1 MEISKIKEMSLNDWI
16 DLGAFSCTCGKVHT
30 PGSSHVVVESGA
42 IKKLPDLLKEAGI
55 HKPFLL
61 SGKNT
66 FAAAGEKVCAALEEA
81 GIPYSKFVYDVEHVL
96 PTEQAVGS
104 AVMHFDYSCDGIVG
118 VGSGVIN
125 DIGKLLSRATNR
137 TYLIVATAPSMDG
150 YASPSSSM
158 ELDGLKVSLDSAFP
172 WGIVGDL
179 DVLCQAPMK
188 MLQAGVGDML
198 AKYVSLCEWQIAK
211 LLLGEFHCPV
221 VAAMVE
227 TALQRVVDAS
237 AGLMARKP
245 EAVKAVM
252 EGMVIAGLAMKY
264 AEISRPASGIEHYFS
279 HVWDMRSLAF
289 GTDWDLHGIQV
300 GVGTLLALKL
310 YDYLRSVTPDK
321 EKALKFVA
329 SFSLEDYNRKL
340 TEFIG
345 PGAKAMI
352 AAEEKAGKYDPKK
365 HAPRLEK
372 IVAHWDEIQDMI
384 AKLPSYAEVRAL
396 MESIG
401 APVSAEAFGVTPEQV
416 RTSCVMTKDIRDKY
430 VASRLLWDLGLLD
443 EACNTLP

>member
-1 MEISKIKEMSLNDWI
+1 MDVNKIKEMSLNDWL
-16 DLGAFSCTCGKVHT
+16 DLGDFSCACGKVHT
-30 PGSSHVVVESGA
+30 PGSGRVIVESGA
-42 IKKLPDLLKEAGI
+42 IRKLPELLKEAGI
-55 HKPFLL
+55 TKPFLL

-66 FAAAGEKVCAALEEA
+66 FKAAGDKVCAALEEA
-81 GIPYSKFVYDVEHVL
+81 GIPYGKFIYDVDHVL
-96 PTEQAVGS
+96 PTEHSVGS

-158 ELDGLKVSLDSAFP
+158 ERDGLKVSLDSAFP

-188 MLQAGVGDML
+188 MLRAGVGDML
-198 AKYVSLCEWQIAK
+198 AKYVSLCEWEIARI
-211 LLLGEFHCPV
+211 LVDEYHCPV
-221 VAAMVE
+221 VAEMVK
-227 TALQRVVDAS
+227 TALDRVVNAS
-237 AGLMARKP
+237 DGLMSRDP

-252 EGMVIAGLAMKY
+252 EGMVIAGFAMKY
-264 AEISRPASGIEHYFS
+264 AGVSRPASGVEHYFS

-289 GTDWDLHGIQV
+289 GTGWDIHGIQV
-300 GVGTLLALKL
+300 GVGTLLSLKL
-310 YDYLRSVTPDK
+310 YDYLRTVTPDK
-321 EKALKFVA
+321 EKALEFVA
-329 SFSLEDYNRKL
+329 DFSLEAYNRQL

-365 HAPRLEK
+365 HAPRLER
-372 IVAHWDEIQDMI
+372 IIAHWDEIQSMI
-384 AKLPSYAEVRAL
+384 AKLPSYAEVYQL
-396 MESIG
+396 MERIG
-401 APVSAEAFGVTPEQV
+401 APVSAEAFGVAPEQV
-416 RTSCVMTKDIRDKY
+416 RTACVMTKDIRDKY

-443 EACNTLP
+443 EVCKILP

>member
-1 MEISKIKEMSLNDWI
+1 MELSKIKEMSLNDWMEM
-16 DLGAFSCTCGKVHT
+16 GEFSCSCGKVHT
-30 PGSSHVVVESGA
+30 PGSGHVVVESGA
-42 IKKLPDLLKEAGI
+42 IRKLPDLLKEAGI
-55 HKPFLL
+55 TKPFLL

-66 FAAAGEKVCAALEEA
+66 FAAAGDKVCAALEEA
-81 GIPYSKFVYDVEHVL
+81 GIPYGKFIYDADHVL

-125 DIGKLLSRATNR
+125 DIGKILSRVTGR

-188 MLQAGVGDML
+188 MLRAGVGDML
-198 AKYVSLCEWQIAK
+198 AKYVSLCEWEIAK
-211 LLLGEFHCPV
+211 ILLGEYHCPV
-221 VAAMVE
+221 VAEMVK
-227 TALQRVVDAS
+227 TALDRVVNAS
-237 AGLMARKP
+237 QGLISRDP

-252 EGMVIAGLAMKY
+252 EGMVIAGFAMKY
-264 AEISRPASGIEHYFS
+264 AEVSRPASGIEHYFS

-300 GVGTLLALKL
+300 GVGTLLTLKL
-310 YDYLRSVTPDK
+310 YDFLRAVTPDK
-321 EKALKFVA
+321 EKALEFVA
-329 SFSLEDYNRKL
+329 NFSLEEYNRQL

-352 AAEEKAGKYDPKK
+352 AAEEKAGKYDPQK

-372 IVAHWDEIQDMI
+372 IIDHWDEIRAVME
-384 AKLPSYAEVRAL
+384 KLPSYRQVLGL

-401 APVSAEAFGVTPEQV
+401 APVSAEAFGVTPQQV

-443 EACNTLP
+443 EACAILP

>member
-1 MEISKIKEMSLNDWI
+1 MELSKIKEMSLNDWLN
-16 DLGAFSCTCGKVHT
+16 LGEFACSCGKVHT
-30 PGSSHVVVESGA
+30 PGSDHVIVESGA
-42 IKKLPDLLKEAGI
+42 INKLPALLKEAGI
-55 HKPFLL
+55 TKPFLL
-61 SGKNT
+61 SGKNS
-66 FAAAGEKVCAALEEA
+66 FAAAGDKVCATLEAA
-81 GIPYSKFVYDVEHVL
+81 GIPYGQFIYDVEHVL
-96 PTEQAVGS
+96 PTEHSVGS

-125 DIGKLLSRATNR
+125 DIGKLLARATGR
-137 TYLIVATAPSMDG
+137 TYLIVGTAPSMDG

-158 ELDGLKVSLDSAFP
+158 ERDGLKVSLDSSFP

-198 AKYVSLCEWQIAK
+198 AKYVSLCEWEIAQ
-211 LLLGEFHCPV
+211 LLVDEYHCPV
-221 VAAMVE
+221 VAGMVE
-227 TALQRVVDAS
+227 TALERVVNAS
-237 AGLMARKP
+237 AGLVARDP

-252 EGMVIAGLAMKY
+252 EGMVIAGYAMKY
-264 AEISRPASGIEHYFS
+264 AGVSRPASGGEHYFS

-289 GTDWDLHGIQV
+289 GTDWDLHGIQG
-300 GVGTLLALKL
+300 GVGTLLTLKL
-310 YDYLRSVTPDK
+310 YDYLRTVTPDK

-329 SFSLEDYNRKL
+329 EFSLEDYNRQL

-352 AAEEKAGKYDPKK
+352 AAEEKAGKYSPEK

-372 IVAHWDEIQDMI
+372 IIAHWDEIRKIMDR
-384 AKLPSYAEVRAL
+384 LPSYAQVLEL

-430 VASRLLWDLGLLD
+430 VASRLLWDLGILD
-443 EACNTLP
+443 EACAVLP

>member
-1 MEISKIKEMSLNDWI
+1 MELNEIKEMSLNDWI
-16 DLGAFSCTCGKVHT
+16 DLGEFSCTCGKVHT

-55 HKPFLL
+55 RKPFLL

-81 GIPYSKFVYDVEHVL
+81 GIPYRKFVYDVDHVL

-118 VGSGVIN
+118 VGSGVLN

-198 AKYVSLCEWQIAK
+198 AKYVSLCEWRIAK
-211 LLLGEFHCPV
+211 LLLDEYHCPV

-237 AGLMARKP
+237 AGLMARDP

-252 EGMVIAGLAMKY
+252 EGMVIAGFAMKY
-264 AEISRPASGIEHYFS
+264 AGISRPASGIEHYFS

-310 YDYLRSVTPDK
+310 YDYLRTVTVDK
-321 EKALKFVA
+321 DKALKFVA
-329 SFSLEDYNRKL
+329 DFSLEDYNRQL

-352 AAEEKAGKYDPKK
+352 AAEEKAGKYDVTK
-365 HAPRLEK
+365 HAARLER
-372 IVAHWDEIQDMI
+372 IIAHWDEIQSII
-384 AKLPSYAEVRAL
+384 ATLPSYEQVYTL
-396 MESIG
+396 MEGIG

-443 EACNTLP
+443 EACKILP

>member
-1 MEISKIKEMSLNDWI
+1 MELSKIKGMSLNDWLN
-16 DLGAFSCTCGKVHT
+16 LGEFTCSCGKVHT
-30 PGSSHVVVESGA
+30 PGSSHVIVESGA
-42 IKKLPDLLKEAGI
+42 IKKLPALLKEAGI
-55 HKPFLL
+55 QKPFLL

-66 FAAAGEKVCAALEEA
+66 FAAAGDKVCAALEEA
-81 GIPYSKFVYDVEHVL
+81 GIPYGKFVYDAEHVL

-118 VGSGVIN
+118 IGSGVIN
-125 DIGKLLSRATNR
+125 DIGKILSRATGR
-137 TYLIVATAPSMDG
+137 TYLIVGTAPSMDG

-198 AKYVSLCEWQIAK
+198 AKYVSLCEWEIAN
-211 LLLGEFHCPV
+211 LLLDEYHCPV
-221 VAAMVE
+221 VAEMVK
-227 TALQRVVDAS
+227 TALDRVANAS
-237 AGLMARKP
+237 EGLMSRDP

-252 EGMVIAGLAMKY
+252 EGMVIAGFAMKY
-264 AEISRPASGIEHYFS
+264 AGVSRPASGIEHYFS

-300 GVGTLLALKL
+300 GVGTLLTLKL
-310 YDYLRSVTPDK
+310 YDFLRTVTPDK
-321 EKALKFVA
+321 EKALEFVTN
-329 SFSLEDYNRKL
+329 FSLEEYNRQL

-372 IVAHWDEIQDMI
+372 IIAHWDEIQAIMS
-384 AKLPSYAEVRAL
+384 KLPSHDEVLNL

-443 EACNTLP
+443 EACKILP